1 MHVNFKYLK
10 IITNVLLLVF
20 QVPYADTIEEE
31 SSESETDSHEDGPH
45 LDKVHT
51 EINHNAVPDLIAS
64 SSSTSQMFFKSNA
77 SKGSTSFTLSKE
89 ETVSNAL
96 KQEKEIGF
104 NRTFLAKSKYVRNAE
119 ENETKKTNNGSPAG
133 LNVIKDSSKE
143 KINTISAGKT
153 PLLTDSSTINRENNS
168 TRSPFLTAT
177 IKPSFKVSAF
187 LEPDLTKSAASSL
200 SLNSTLN
207 FRSDNRSLFYTGHT
221 VYGGSSARRE
231 STSKRQKLSPVS
243 HRAKTT
249 RTQIRAKPLTSAKRK
264 AVTSETAKRILS
276 TLDRMS
282 SPLKDAKRLP
292 TLKAYKPSLSQQLR
306 KANVTFTKSVSNKP
320 PVQKIEK
327 NESFVLD
334 KTYFKNTARTS
345 SKDHVNMPETVSNV
359 ATSNTSSLSF
369 QQTSSKEKTRE
380 GADFNSAT
388 VGDITKMSMKMKRER
403 NNAHYSQVKEDEIV
417 NTMPEVTKSNV
428 ALTMTA
434 LPKFNFGQTNSTPLL
449 PAFTPIAKVK
459 NASIQNIDTVKEIN
473 KHFSFAK
480 PGIKSGNSLLLT
492 PIARNFSF
500 SSPVQVD
507 SKKSKAPSMAPMVE
521 NKCNTVEPPE
531 NNNASN
537 KVVDKQKINSFV
549 KQFAKPDNVWECP
562 TYMIDNKNETTK
574 GVACQTTKPG
584 DKQKPVQSPRKVD
597 LFKDDIKSTVVDQ
610 ENVTLFAKQ
619 SPKSER
625 PSKEDVIK
633 DMPTK
638 EVDKEKVCLF
648 VKQFAKSKN
657 DWECP
662 TCLISNNN
670 ECVKCVA
677 CDEKKPGS
685 ETKSP
690 SWLGSTNK
698 GEAVTAVK
706 PKTPLMTFNLPEKE
720 AGSWE
725 CPTCMITNNEKDLK
739 CLACTESKPGTESQ
753 NNSTQFGINSSDSKV
768 GFSFGLPASKK
779 DSTSAFTFAKPKG
792 DSNNTGF
799 TFGVSKDKSASVE
812 FTFSKGKDNESKNPE
827 ISFGK
832 VDATNNAFPFS
843 VSTNSSST
851 GFSFGIPKGE
861 TGNSKDKV
869 ENSITTGKEFSFGK
883 SESATL
889 SFSFGK
895 PKNES
900 NNSGFVFGIPKVNSD
915 TTSGFSFGKP
925 KQDIG
930 KNDTSKSG
938 FSLGKSIIDT
948 SNSGFTLGKRKN
960 DSDNACDKPKEIGNT
975 PVNFS
980 FGAKVQE
987 NGINSI
993 GATDNQRTSD
1003 THEFSFGKSAE
1014 SGSGFAFGKSK
1025 ETNSGFTSN
1034 ETRSDLTAPIFAQ
1047 NSSQE
1052 TLMNDGNK
1060 SNAPFKSI
1068 ADAAKAGFLSVRGM
1082 DNTADKNISQSKND
1096 SNIKASA
1103 VFNLGPTSSGEF
1115 SFTAGQSSTGFP
1127 FSSVSKPSEN
1137 IEGTSTRDSAAKF
1150 IFIQNTTEAAKP
1162 SFNFGAGV
1170 QSSDSKPKFQFNSA
1184 GSFNFNA
1191 SKPAESNESKQ
1202 SLFGVGTTASFNFGQ
1217 VSAKPSFMSG
1227 SVPSFMSSTKPSF
1240 LNETNHANSAP
1251 SFNFMPSQNQ
1261 TNGPSFMNQNIAGTN
1276 GPSVISQTTESSNL
1290 FTLGKADTNSQLQ
1303 GRPTRR
1309 AHRKLKK

>member
-1 MHVNFKYLK
+1 M
-10 IITNVLLLVF
+10 
-20 QVPYADTIEEE
+20 IEEE
-31 SSESETDSHEDGPH
+31 SSESETDSHEEGSH
-45 LDKVHT
+45 LEKVHT

-77 SKGSTSFTLSKE
+77 SKVSTRFTQSKE
-89 ETVSNAL
+89 ETVSNASKL
-96 KQEKEIGF
+96 EKEKGF
-104 NRTFLAKSKYVRNAE
+104 NQTFLAKSKYFSSAE
-119 ENETKKTNNGSPAG
+119 ENETEQTNNSSLPG
-133 LNVIKDSSKE
+133 LNIITGSSKE
-143 KINTISAGKT
+143 KNNIINAGKA
-153 PLLTDSSTINRENNS
+153 PLLTDSSIVNRENNS

-177 IKPSFKVSAF
+177 TKPSFKVSAF
-187 LEPDLTKSAASSL
+187 LEPDITKSTASSL
-200 SLNSTLN
+200 SLNSTLS
-207 FRSDNRSLFYTGHT
+207 FRSDSRSLFYTGQT

-243 HRAKTT
+243 HRVKTT

-276 TLDRMS
+276 TLDKMS

-306 KANVTFTKSVSNKP
+306 KANVTFTKSIFNKP

-327 NESFVLD
+327 NDSFVSD
-334 KTYFKNTARTS
+334 KTYFKSTVQKDNIIVQQTA
-345 SKDHVNMPETVSNV
+345 SNV

-369 QQTSSKEKTRE
+369 QQNSSKEKTKKVT
-380 GADFNSAT
+380 DFNLAS
-388 VGDITKMSMKMKRER
+388 VGDATKMSMKMKRER
-403 NNAHYSQVKEDEIV
+403 TNAHYSQVKEDEIV

-428 ALTMTA
+428 ALTMSE

-449 PAFTPIAKVK
+449 PAFTRIAKVK
-459 NASIQNIDTVKEIN
+459 NASVQNIETVKEIS
-473 KHFSFAK
+473 KQFSFAK
-480 PGIKSGNSLLLT
+480 PGIKSGNTLLLT

-500 SSPVQVD
+500 SSPAQVD
-507 SKKSKAPSMAPMVE
+507 NKKSKAPSLTPLVE
-521 NKCNTVEPPE
+521 DKSNTVEPPE
-531 NNNASN
+531 NNNANN
-537 KVVDKQKINSFV
+537 KVADKQKINSFV

-562 TYMIDNKNETTK
+562 TCMIDNKNEATK
-574 GVACQTTKPG
+574 CAACQTTKPG
-584 DKQKPVQSPRKVD
+584 GKQKPVQSQKVD
-597 LFKDDIKSTVVDQ
+597 IFKDDIKSTVVVQ
-610 ENVTLFAKQ
+610 EKMFAKQ

-625 PSKEDVIK
+625 TSKEDMIEDIPK
-633 DMPTK
+633 K
-638 EVDKEKVCLF
+638 EVDKEKVSLF

-662 TCLISNNN
+662 TCLISNKI

-677 CDEKKPGS
+677 CDQKKPGS
-685 ETKSP
+685 ETKNP
-690 SWLGSTNK
+690 SFTGSTDK
-698 GEAVTAVK
+698 EEAVTAMK
-706 PKTPLMTFNLPEKE
+706 PKTPLMTFNLPDKE

-725 CPTCMITNNEKDLK
+725 CPTCMITNKEKDLK
-739 CLACTESKPGTESQ
+739 CLACTERKPGTESH
-753 NNSTQFGINSSDSKV
+753 NNSTQFGISSSDRKV

-779 DSTSAFTFAKPKG
+779 DSTNTSTFAKPKSE
-792 DSNNTGF
+792 SNNTGF
-799 TFGVSKDKSASVE
+799 TFGLSKDNSANVG
-812 FTFSKGKDNESKNPE
+812 FSFSNVNDNESKNPE

-832 VDATNNAFPFS
+832 VDATSNAFPHS
-843 VSTNSSST
+843 VSTKDTSA
-851 GFSFGIPKGE
+851 GFSFSIPKTE
-861 TGNSKDKV
+861 NDNSSKDKL
-869 ENSITTGKEFSFGK
+869 ENSNATGKEFSFGK
-883 SESATL
+883 SESATP

-900 NNSGFVFGIPKVNSD
+900 NHSGFVFGVPKVNSD

-925 KQDIG
+925 KQDVG
-930 KNDTSKSG
+930 KNDTSDTG
-938 FSLGKSIIDT
+938 FSFGKSIIDT

-960 DSDNACDKPKEIGNT
+960 DSDNRCDKPKEIDNA

-987 NGINSI
+987 NGIKSI
-993 GATDNQRTSD
+993 GAVGNQKTSD
-1003 THEFSFGKSAE
+1003 THKLSLGKSAE

-1034 ETRSDLTAPIFAQ
+1034 ETRSDLTGPPFAQ

-1052 TLMNDGNK
+1052 KLLNDGNK
-1060 SNAPFKSI
+1060 SNAPYKSI

-1082 DNTADKNISQSKND
+1082 DSAADKNLSLSKND

-1103 VFNLGPTSSGEF
+1103 IFNLGPAGSGEL
-1115 SFTAGQSSTGFP
+1115 SFTTGLSSTGFA
-1127 FSSVSKPSEN
+1127 FSSISKASEN
-1137 IEGTSTRDSAAKF
+1137 TEAPSTKDSAAKF
-1150 IFIQNTTEAAKP
+1150 NFGQNTIETVKP
-1162 SFNFGAGV
+1162 SFNFGTGL
-1170 QSSDSKPKFQFNSA
+1170 QNSDSKPKFQFNST

-1191 SKPAESNESKQ
+1191 TKPAESNESKQ
-1202 SLFGVGTTASFNFGQ
+1202 SLFTGGTTASFNFGQ

-1276 GPSVISQTTESSNL
+1276 GPVISQTKESSNL
-1290 FTLGKADTNSQLQ
+1290 FTIGKSDTSSQLQ
-1303 GRPTRR
+1303 GSAGRPTRR

>member
-1 MHVNFKYLK
+1 M
-10 IITNVLLLVF
+10 T
-20 QVPYADTIEEE
+20 EEE
-31 SSESETDSHEDGPH
+31 SSESETDSHEEGSH

-77 SKGSTSFTLSKE
+77 SKVSTSFTLSKE
-89 ETVSNAL
+89 ETVNNAL
-96 KQEKEIGF
+96 KQDKEKGF
-104 NRTFLAKSKYVRNAE
+104 NQTFLAKSKYVSSAE
-119 ENETKKTNNGSPAG
+119 GNETEKTNNSSPPG
-133 LNVIKDSSKE
+133 LNIIKDSSKE
-143 KINTISAGKT
+143 KNNINAGKT
-153 PLLTDSSTINRENNS
+153 PLLTHSSTINRENNC
-168 TRSPFLTAT
+168 TRSPFLTAAT
-177 IKPSFKVSAF
+177 KPSFKVSAF
-187 LEPDLTKSAASSL
+187 LEPDITKSTASSV
-200 SLNSTLN
+200 SLNSTLS
-207 FRSDNRSLFYTGHT
+207 FRSDSRSLFYTGHT

-243 HRAKTT
+243 HRVKTT

-276 TLDRMS
+276 TLDKMS

-306 KANVTFTKSVSNKP
+306 KANVTFAKSISNKP

-327 NESFVLD
+327 NDSFVSD
-334 KTYFKNTARTS
+334 KTYFKSTVQTS
-345 SKDHVNMPETVSNV
+345 SNDNINVQKTASNV

-369 QQTSSKEKTRE
+369 QQNSSKEKIKKGT
-380 GADFNSAT
+380 DFNLAS
-388 VGDITKMSMKMKRER
+388 VGDATKISMKMKRER
-403 NNAHYSQVKEDEIV
+403 TNAHYSQVKEDEIV

-428 ALTMTA
+428 ALTMSA

-459 NASIQNIDTVKEIN
+459 NASVQNIETVKEIS
-473 KHFSFAK
+473 KQFSFAK
-480 PGIKSGNSLLLT
+480 PGIKSGNTLLLT

-500 SSPVQVD
+500 SSPAQVD
-507 SKKSKAPSMAPMVE
+507 SKKSKTPSLTPLVE
-521 NKCNTVEPPE
+521 DKSNTVELPE
-531 NNNASN
+531 NNNANN
-537 KVVDKQKINSFV
+537 KVADKQKINSFV

-562 TYMIDNKNETTK
+562 TCMIDNKNEATK
-574 GVACQTTKPG
+574 CAACQTTKPG
-584 DKQKPVQSPRKVD
+584 DKQKPVQSPQKVD
-597 LFKDDIKSTVVDQ
+597 IFKDDIKSTVVDQ
-610 ENVTLFAKQ
+610 EKLFAKQ

-625 PSKEDVIK
+625 ASKEDMIE
-633 DMPTK
+633 DIPRK
-638 EVDKEKVCLF
+638 EVDKEKVSLF

-662 TCLISNNN
+662 TCLISNKS

-677 CDEKKPGS
+677 CDQKKPGS

-690 SWLGSTNK
+690 SLMGSTSK
-698 GEAVTAVK
+698 EEAVTAMK
-706 PKTPLMTFNLPEKE
+706 PKTPLMTFNLPDKE

-725 CPTCMITNNEKDLK
+725 CPTCMITNKEKDLK
-739 CLACTESKPGTESQ
+739 CLACTESKPGTESH
-753 NNSTQFGINSSDSKV
+753 NNSTQFGINSSDRKV

-779 DSTSAFTFAKPKG
+779 DSTNTFTFAKPKSE
-792 DSNNTGF
+792 SNNTGF
-799 TFGVSKDKSASVE
+799 TFGLSKDNGAKVG
-812 FTFSKGKDNESKNPE
+812 FSFSNVNDNESRNPE

-832 VDATNNAFPFS
+832 VDATSNAFPHA
-843 VSTNSSST
+843 VSTKNTSA
-851 GFSFGIPKGE
+851 GFSFSITKTE
-861 TGNSKDKV
+861 TDNSCKDKL
-869 ENSITTGKEFSFGK
+869 ENSNATGKEFSFGK
-883 SESATL
+883 SESATP

-900 NNSGFVFGIPKVNSD
+900 NHSGFVFGVPKVNSD
-915 TTSGFSFGKP
+915 ATSGFSFGKP
-925 KQDIG
+925 KQDVG
-930 KNDTSKSG
+930 KNDTSDTG
-938 FSLGKSIIDT
+938 FSFGKSIIDT

-960 DSDNACDKPKEIGNT
+960 DSDNTCEKPKEIDNT

-987 NGINSI
+987 NGIKSI
-993 GATDNQRTSD
+993 GAVGNQKTSD
-1003 THEFSFGKSAE
+1003 THKLSFGKSAE
-1014 SGSGFAFGKSK
+1014 SASGFAIGKSK

-1034 ETRSDLTAPIFAQ
+1034 ETRSDLTAPPFAQ

-1052 TLMNDGNK
+1052 KLLNDGNK
-1060 SNAPFKSI
+1060 SNAPYKSI

-1082 DNTADKNISQSKND
+1082 DSAADKNLSQSKND

-1103 VFNLGPTSSGEF
+1103 IFNLGPAGSGEL
-1115 SFTAGQSSTGFP
+1115 SFTTGLSSTGFA
-1127 FSSVSKPSEN
+1127 FSSISKASEN
-1137 IEGTSTRDSAAKF
+1137 TEAPSTKDSATKF
-1150 IFIQNTTEAAKP
+1150 NFGQNTIETAKP
-1162 SFNFGAGV
+1162 SFNFGTGL
-1170 QSSDSKPKFQFNSA
+1170 QSSDSKPKFQFNST

-1191 SKPAESNESKQ
+1191 TKPAESNESKQ
-1202 SLFGVGTTASFNFGQ
+1202 SLFKGGTTAPFNFGQ

-1251 SFNFMPSQNQ
+1251 SFNCMPSQNQ

-1276 GPSVISQTTESSNL
+1276 GPVISQTKESSNL
-1290 FTLGKADTNSQLQ
+1290 FTIGKSDTSSQLQ
-1303 GRPTRR
+1303 GSAGRPTRR